1 MDLIIREMKR
11 LNILAAA
18 AVAVLAVSC
27 AKDNQ
32 DINVSSSLP
41 DGFNVMTF
49 KAEAIATRTTFS
61 ALQVFWEAT
70 DKVSLFSGTEFT
82 KTELS
87 IKEEDGLAEDNS
99 WAKFAGL
106 AADESSEFVA
116 VYPSAETN
124 SYDGTTIN
132 VVIPT
137 EQTAVARGFQSG
149 ANVTVA
155 WSTDQSLEFKNIGS
169 LIGIRFATAS
179 DAAKT
184 RYLTIKAKKSET
196 EYCGLTGNVSV
207 TIDHEN
213 MVPVASEGS
222 ADYVRILPPAEG
234 FEVATTYYAVVCP
247 GTYKG
252 VDVIY
257 TDINGNDILR
267 SNPQEYFLERN
278 YGMNIG
284 QIAEPYNTLPD
295 EITISLDF
303 TSDINP
309 LGNFKKIADQTTEGD
324 TYKYS
329 YSYLFKGNTIKE
341 SFNYVLIKGSARNT
355 TATGYY
361 QHIKPNDTAAAGIA
375 TKTLLIVCNSGDTK
389 IKLPGIPGRYLKS
402 VSMSVLNTDN
412 RRFRLQNDTKNRY
425 VSSPWAKATSTT
437 EKATTTVSF
446 PNTATTFPTTTEG
459 VAYTMELTDK
469 ANYYITDITAVYT
482 KTAPV
487 DEPANSNNL

>member
-1 MDLIIREMKR
+1 MIREMKKM
-11 LNILAAA
+11 NILAAA

-32 DINVSSSLP
+32 DVNMPSSLP
-41 DGFNVMTF
+41 EGFKEMTF
-49 KAEAIATRTTFS
+49 KAEAVATKTTFS
-61 ALQVFWEAT
+61 ALQVYWEAT
-70 DKVSLFSGTEFT
+70 DKVSLFSGSEFT

-87 IKEEDGLAEDNS
+87 IKEEGGLAEDNS
-99 WAKFAGL
+99 WANFVGL
-106 AADESSEFVA
+106 ADEESSEFVA
-116 VYPSAETN
+116 VYPSSEAN
-124 SYDGTTIN
+124 SYDGTTVN

-137 EQTAVARGFQSG
+137 EQTAVAKSFQSG

-169 LIGIRFATAS
+169 LIGIRFATVS

-184 RYLTIKAKKSET
+184 KSLTIKAKKSET

-207 TIDHEN
+207 TIDRDN

-222 ADYVRILPPAEG
+222 ADYVKILPPAEG

-252 VDVIY
+252 IDVIF
-257 TDINGNDILR
+257 TDVNGNEIIK
-267 SNPQEYFLERN
+267 SNPQEYVLERN
-278 YGMNIG
+278 YGLNIG

-303 TSDINP
+303 TSETNP

-329 YSYLFKGNTIKE
+329 YSYLYKGNTIKE
-341 SFNYVLIKGSARNT
+341 SFNYILIKGSARSS

-425 VSSPWAKATSTT
+425 VSSPWAKAASTT

-459 VAYTMELTDK
+459 VPYTMEFTDK

-487 DEPANSNNL
+487 AESAE